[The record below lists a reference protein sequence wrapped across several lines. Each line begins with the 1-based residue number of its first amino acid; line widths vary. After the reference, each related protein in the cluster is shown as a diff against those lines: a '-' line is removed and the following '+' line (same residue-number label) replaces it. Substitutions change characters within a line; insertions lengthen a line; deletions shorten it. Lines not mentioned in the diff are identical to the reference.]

1 MDEKERTQIEQIAER
16 IAQVVDQT
24 LGTNGPPDL
33 IRSVYDA
40 LLTRLVSQRRNK
52 VAEARR
58 AAARL
63 EKPWNWELN

>member
-1 MDEKERTQIEQIAER
+1 VNEAERKQIEEIAER

-40 LLTRLVSQRRNK
+40 LLTKLVRQRRNK
-52 VAEARR
+52 VAEAKR

-63 EKPWNWELN
+63 ERPWNWELN